1 MEFSVRME
9 CCDVVGLFLL
19 AYMLVI
25 YMPPATPTP
34 MPISVQWCYSVLI
47 VLYRPCH
54 GSVFCTFVG
63 N

>member
-34 MPISVQWCYSVLI
+34 MPISVQWCYSAI
-47 VLYRPCH
+47 VC
-54 GSVFCTFVG
+54 
-63 N
+63 